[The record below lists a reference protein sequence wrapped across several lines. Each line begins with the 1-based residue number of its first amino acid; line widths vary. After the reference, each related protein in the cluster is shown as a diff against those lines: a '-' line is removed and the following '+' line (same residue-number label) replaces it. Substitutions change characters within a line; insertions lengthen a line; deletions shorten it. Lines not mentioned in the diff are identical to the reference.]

1 MFFAL
6 FGTCHHVSLRSLES
20 MLAIGFINFCNSIV
34 PSEQEVIEKERQSGT
49 YRLSAYHMAKMVGEL
64 RRKNGRLIIT
74 LPAVY
79 HIISYSMLAQYFSIP
94 ALSSFS
100 WVSYYSTQL
109 WLKYVICNQHYLNKK
124 KLLIINFFVVVI
136 LIKIVCW
143 VVYRSSVHGPGS
155 FDYRQCTLPSST
167 TLFRTCRS

>member
-79 HIISYSMLAQYFSIP
+79 HIISYSMLAQYF
-94 ALSSFS
+94 F
-100 WVSYYSTQL
+100 
-109 WLKYVICNQHYLNKK
+109 N
-124 KLLIINFFVVVI
+124 
-136 LIKIVCW
+136 
-143 VVYRSSVHGPGS
+143 
-155 FDYRQCTLPSST
+155 SST
-167 TLFRTCRS
+167 FVIQLCFLLLNTVVAQVRDLQPTLSEQEKIANYKFLCSCNID